1 MKRIFACV
9 LVVSTAAFLVFG
21 CGGTNNPNGVNLQ
34 RRQLLG
40 LWRDTQMSANGR
52 SVGCPGSMEILDT
65 GKFVTCG
72 GTLEFRSDSTFTQTI
87 DTFGGTQV
95 VREGTWTLMRNLV
108 TLFYPDNSNS
118 TATDQFTIL
127 MGEDGNSF
135 AIERTV
141 AGSRVDT
148 LLVRQTQ

>member
-1 MKRIFACV
+1 
-9 LVVSTAAFLVFG
+9 
-21 CGGTNNPNGVNLQ
+21 
-34 RRQLLG
+34 
-40 LWRDTQMSANGR
+40 
-52 SVGCPGSMEILDT
+52 
-65 GKFVTCG
+65 
-72 GTLEFRSDSTFTQTI
+72 
-87 DTFGGTQV
+87 
-95 VREGTWTLMRNLV
+95 MRNLV